1 MSIRP
6 PSDIVLDVA
15 RAADPT
21 QFAEASRRLTR
32 GVSVDALAFDA
43 ALDRAAGSRPRH
55 LVDAAGELATRR
67 TNAALHSGG
76 ASGAGRR
83 VDDVYSR
90 FEAMALSTFVESML
104 PSRGDAVFGEG
115 TSGRIWKGMMAEKIA
130 AQLAEAGGIG
140 IADQMRAA
148 AALRGMEADGATVVG
163 GAEDRRLDVTPFAGG
178 AAATFDFDQQSGDL
192 S

>member
-6 PSDIVLDVA
+6 PSDIVLDVV

-21 QFAEASRRLTR
+21 QVAEASRRLTR
-32 GVSVDALAFDA
+32 GASVDALAFDA

-55 LVDAAGELATRR
+55 LTDAAGVLATRR
-67 TNAALHSGG
+67 TNEALFSNGAAGP
-76 ASGAGRR
+76 RR
-83 VDDVYSR
+83 QDDVYSR
-90 FEAMALSTFVESML
+90 FEAMALTTFVETMM

-115 TSGRIWKGMMAEKIA
+115 TSGRIWKGMLAEKIA

-148 AALRGMEADGATVVG
+148 AALRGSSMDGS
-163 GAEDRRLDVTPFAGG
+163 TPMASPGLLPQAPHLAGG
-178 AAATFDFDQQSGDL
+178 VGLPLDFDQQIGEAS
-192 S
+192 

>member
-6 PSDIVLDVA
+6 PSDIVLDVV

-21 QFAEASRRLTR
+21 QVAEASRRLSR

-55 LVDAAGELATRR
+55 LTDASGVLATRR
-67 TNAALHSGG
+67 TNEALFSNGAAGP
-76 ASGAGRR
+76 RR
-83 VDDVYSR
+83 QDDVYSR
-90 FEAMALSTFVESML
+90 FEAMALTTFVESML
-104 PSRGDAVFGEG
+104 PSRADAVFGEG

-148 AALRGMEADGATVVG
+148 SALRGGAIDASTSAAASLGLQSAAAHLADGVG
-163 GAEDRRLDVTPFAGG
+163 LSL
-178 AAATFDFDQQSGDL
+178 DFDPQIGEAS
-192 S
+192 

>member
-6 PSDIVLDVA
+6 PSDIVLDVV

-21 QFAEASRRLTR
+21 QVAEASRRLTR

-55 LVDAAGELATRR
+55 LMDAAGVLSSRR
-67 TNAALHSGG
+67 TNEALFQNANAGAPRGG
-76 ASGAGRR
+76 DA
-83 VDDVYSR
+83 YSR
-90 FEAMALSTFVESML
+90 FEAMALATFVESML
-104 PSRGDAVFGEG
+104 PSRADAVFGEG

-140 IADQMRAA
+140 IADQLRAA
-148 AALRGMEADGATVVG
+148 AALRGSAMEGPAPMAAASGLQ
-163 GAEDRRLDVTPFAGG
+163 AEASGLAGG
-178 AAATFDFDQQSGDL
+178 LGLPADVDQHFGDA